1 MRVAALYDIHGNL
14 PALDAVLAEVDAL
27 GVDRLVVGGDVSGG
41 AFPRETVERLRGLG
55 DRVLWLRGNCER
67 ELVDPPER
75 DEGPAADDRR
85 RALELL
91 TDEQVAFL
99 AGLPETVHLE
109 IPGDGAVLF
118 RHATPW
124 NDLDIVTPLTSQA
137 RVERIL
143 EGVAPEI
150 DVVVVGH
157 THMQEDRPTRP
168 RWVNAGSV
176 GMPYEDEDGAY
187 WALLGP
193 GVELRRTAY
202 EPGDLGGYEYP
213 QAGRDEAAAFFETL
227 VVE

>member
-1 MRVAALYDIHGNL
+1 MRVAALYDVHGNL

-27 GVDRLVVGGDVSGG
+27 DVERIVVGGDVSGG
-41 AFPRETVERLRGLG
+41 AFPGETVERLRELG
-55 DRVLWLRGNCER
+55 DRVLWLRGNGER
-67 ELVDPPER
+67 ELVDPAER
-75 DEGPAADDRR
+75 DEGPAAVDRR

-91 TDEQVAFL
+91 TAEQVGFL
-99 AGLPETVHLE
+99 AGLPETVRLE
-109 IPGDGAVLF
+109 IQGVGAVLF

-143 EGVAPEI
+143 DGVDPAV

-168 RWVNAGSV
+168 RWLNAGSV
-176 GMPYEDEDGAY
+176 GMPYEDGDGAY

-193 GVELRRTAY
+193 TVELRRTAY
-202 EPGDLGGYEYP
+202 EPGDLGGYAYP
-213 QAGRDEAAAFFETL
+213 QASRAEAAAFFETL